1 MFKSTHQNE
10 ITQGVIWKQLL
21 YFFLPILIG
30 SAFQQ
35 LYNTVDTIIVGQFVG
50 KQALAAVGAPATLIN
65 LLVGFFVGLSSGATV
80 IISQYYGAKKQQ
92 AVSTAVHTAIAL
104 TLVGGLLLMIAGIV
118 LAPSLLKMIAVPSDI
133 IRASLRYIRIY
144 FLGMIPSLFY
154 NMGAGILRAVGDSK
168 RPLYFLII
176 STLSNILLDIIF
188 VVILKWDVVGVGLAT
203 ILSQCISAGCVMMVL
218 TQTSDAYHL
227 SLSQIRLEHTM
238 LAGIIRIGLPAG
250 LQSVMYAISN
260 LVIQSNINAL
270 GTDTIAAWSAF
281 GKLDGLFWMMINA
294 FGVSITTFVGQNYG
308 AGRID
313 RIRQSVR
320 VCLLMSLIGSV
331 CLSGLLLSLSEP
343 LFHLFTDDIQ
353 VIILGMEMLYSMAPF
368 YFTFIFVEVLS
379 GAIRGVGE
387 ALKPMLL
394 TCFGICIL
402 RILWIIIV
410 VPLYQTLLSI
420 TLCYPFTWCVTSL
433 LFIIY
438 YLRFNWLKKEDK

>member
-260 LVIQSNINAL
+260 LVIQSSINAL

-353 VIILGMEMLYSMAPF
+353 VITLGMEMLYSMAPF